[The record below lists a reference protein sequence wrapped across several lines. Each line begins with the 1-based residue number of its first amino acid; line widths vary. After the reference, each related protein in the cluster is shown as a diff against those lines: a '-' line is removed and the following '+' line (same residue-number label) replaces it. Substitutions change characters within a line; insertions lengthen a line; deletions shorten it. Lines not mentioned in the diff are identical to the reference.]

1 MNYMFLY
8 LCTLLTSTYV
18 SWLKKKS
25 YSEEELNEMI
35 AWFNN
40 HANKLPKEMQINKAA
55 FTPNLKLTIESC
67 IMQAKQNLGNYKMG
81 GSFLILKQIRANL
94 ENNK

>member
-1 MNYMFLY
+1 M
-8 LCTLLTSTYV
+8 SE
-18 SWLKKKS
+18 KKS

-55 FTPNLKLTIESC
+55 FTPNLKLTLCWVTRS
-67 IMQAKQNLGNYKMG
+67 
-81 GSFLILKQIRANL
+81 LKQYLLPSSFFHCHDMTLDFGVLAAMVHD
-94 ENNK
+94 